1 MLKPSMKTL
10 KYLTLLI
17 AVLQIQIQPNSAK
30 TISEIRRQLNK
41 RNLKIIRDVNSNHNN
56 NNNNNNNIHAYQQLS
71 IQQQPFQPQHYVKFN
86 VNKNNSKAHSSSQP
100 FQHGSTTST
109 EFSKPINRGV
119 VNLGPYSKAS
129 RRRRSVFHVRWNP
142 NERFIVESI
151 ENPAIN
157 SSKLAP
163 HPRLKVSKTT
173 KLNLNA
179 KHYLCHDKL
188 SPVCANKTLAFKE
201 RILKT
206 FEKSLLESVNES
218 NYYNVDFKPVF
229 GDSFEEQ
236 YYPSTCLVMEAG
248 VKVLKR
254 KDSPFDKLQFGK
266 LFPKQKLFRQK
277 KNIKTCAIVS
287 SAGSMA
293 GSKLGRFIDSHDI
306 VMRFNHAP
314 TEGYEV
320 DVGSKTTIRVVNSQV
335 VTKPEFD
342 FTHAPIF
349 QNVTIAAWDPGK
361 YNGTLEDWLTTSD
374 YDLFTN
380 YEIYRRRYP
389 KSRAFLIDPH
399 SIWRLWQSLQM
410 FAGNRPLRKNP
421 PSSGFIGLA
430 LLLPHCPVVDFIE
443 YMPSTRLNGRCHY
456 YSKEINSACT
466 FGAWHPLAA
475 EKLMALDMNVADDM
489 SVFQFGILRMRR
501 PDKLLCGFNFLGY

>member
-1 MLKPSMKTL
+1 MLKTSIKTL

-17 AVLQIQIQPNSAK
+17 VLLIQIQRNCAK
-30 TISEIRRQLNK
+30 TINE
-41 RNLKIIRDVNSNHNN
+41 NSNNHNIYNNIKRSSSSKNN
-56 NNNNNNNIHAYQQLS
+56 NNRAPLIPLLQQS
-71 IQQQPFQPQHYVKFN
+71 N
-86 VNKNNSKAHSSSQP
+86 DS
-100 FQHGSTTST
+100 STTKIQTNVKNFEKAQPSNQPKNST
-109 EFSKPINRGV
+109 TLTAACKHTHNGTV
-119 VNLGPYSKAS
+119 VNFNRCKQEYSS
-129 RRRRSVFHVRWNP
+129 TSMRRKKRSVFHVRWNP
-142 NERFIVESI
+142 NERFIVESH

-173 KLNLNA
+173 KLTLNP
-179 KHYLCHDKL
+179 KLYLCHDKY
-188 SPVCANKTLAFKE
+188 SQMCENKTMVFKE
-201 RILKT
+201 RILRAFDKAMM
-206 FEKSLLESVNES
+206 ESLNES
-218 NYYNVDFKPVF
+218 NFYNVDFKPVF

-248 VKVLKR
+248 VRVLKR
-254 KDSPFDKLQFGK
+254 KDPPFNKLQFGK
-266 LFPKQKLFRQK
+266 LFPKQKLFRQN

-287 SAGSMA
+287 SAGSMS
-293 GSKLGRFIDSHDI
+293 GSKLGRFIDTHDI

-314 TEGYEV
+314 TRGYEV

-361 YNGTLEDWLTTSD
+361 YNGSLEDWLTTSD

-380 YEIYRRRYP
+380 YEMYRRRYP

-410 FAGNRPLRKNP
+410 FANNRPIRKNP

-443 YMPSTRLNGRCHY
+443 YIPSTRLNGRCHY

-489 SVFQFGILRMRR
+489 SVFQFGILRIRR
-501 PDKLLCGFNFLGY
+501 PNKLLCGFNFLGY

>member
-1 MLKPSMKTL
+1 MC
-10 KYLTLLI
+10 
-17 AVLQIQIQPNSAK
+17 
-30 TISEIRRQLNK
+30 E
-41 RNLKIIRDVNSNHNN
+41 
-56 NNNNNNNIHAYQQLS
+56 
-71 IQQQPFQPQHYVKFN
+71 
-86 VNKNNSKAHSSSQP
+86 
-100 FQHGSTTST
+100 
-109 EFSKPINRGV
+109 
-119 VNLGPYSKAS
+119 
-129 RRRRSVFHVRWNP
+129 
-142 NERFIVESI
+142 
-151 ENPAIN
+151 
-157 SSKLAP
+157 
-163 HPRLKVSKTT
+163 
-173 KLNLNA
+173 
-179 KHYLCHDKL
+179 
-188 SPVCANKTLAFKE
+188 NKTMVFKE
-201 RILKT
+201 RILRAFDKAMM
-206 FEKSLLESVNES
+206 ESLNES
-218 NYYNVDFKPVF
+218 NFYNVDFKPVF

-236 YYPSTCLVMEAG
+236 YYPSSCLVMEAG
-248 VKVLKR
+248 VRVLKR
-254 KDSPFDKLQFGK
+254 KDPPFNKLQFGK
-266 LFPKQKLFRQK
+266 LFPKQKLFRQN

-293 GSKLGRFIDSHDI
+293 GSKLGRFIDTHDI

-314 TEGYEV
+314 TRGYEV

-361 YNGTLEDWLTTSD
+361 YNGSLEDWLTTSD

-380 YEIYRRRYP
+380 YEMYRRRYP

-410 FAGNRPLRKNP
+410 FANNRPIRKNP

-443 YMPSTRLNGRCHY
+443 YIPSTRLNGRCHY

-475 EKLMALDMNVADDM
+475 ENPIN
-489 SVFQFGILRMRR
+489 GIGYE
-501 PDKLLCGFNFLGY
+501 CGR